1 MSIKTLFSEVT
12 KKCKIA
18 ESIGTSLFLVV
29 QDGLWDYIGRRYRF
43 SANGRGIVWMIYSVT
58 PNGVLTKKQ
67 IIEMSPEEFLKMT
80 LSEEIEPPQ
89 IMLEKLRKT
98 FNEGGQRDDY

>member
-1 MSIKTLFSEVT
+1 MV
-12 KKCKIA
+12 
-18 ESIGTSLFLVV
+18 
-29 QDGLWDYIGRRYRF
+29 
-43 SANGRGIVWMIYSVT
+43 YSVT

-98 FNEGGQRDDY
+98 FNEEGQRDDY